1 MGPGLFQSFSLLK
14 FVIPDIPNLRICPEQ
29 LINFYYSAVTIT
41 NAYVLEPVDIM
52 PRTPLKVNPATLC
65 VASLGRRPDSL
76 DPRNQVTTVCL
87 GPGDD
92 VTLPLSSIARLFFFF
107 SLPYFPAILTARA
120 RCQAAAGM
128 ASRGAGA
135 VTITAVSLLDE
146 AT

>member
-14 FVIPDIPNLRICPEQ
+14 FVIPDIPNLRLCPEQ
-29 LINFYYSAVTIT
+29 LINFYYSPVTIT

-107 SLPYFPAILTARA
+107 SPPLSPCATNRSRPLPGSGRDGEPR
-120 RCQAAAGM
+120 
-128 ASRGAGA
+128 SRGGDNNSGFAIG
-135 VTITAVSLLDE
+135 
-146 AT
+146 

>member
-29 LINFYYSAVTIT
+29 LINFYYSPVTIT

-92 VTLPLSSIARLFFFF
+92 VTLPLSSIARLFF
-107 SLPYFPAILTARA
+107 SLPYLPAILTARA

-146 AT
+146 ET